1 MAGLSDGFYI
11 LIFLTV
17 LISAIA
23 LLGLWLIFKVIKKSD
38 GKEIKEIEI
47 FADKSFE
54 EYLNEENLQSQKMEE
69 TKFQKDDAG
78 FGFRDEVNDFSESEI
93 LKLAKKYSVGQGEV
107 ELLLNLR
114 SKKTMKNGDYERII
128 SEIEKGLDMRK
139 VAKKYRVG
147 CGEVQLLLNLKNAN
161 QSIFWKKWK

>member
-1 MAGLSDGFYI
+1 MAGSSDGFYI
-11 LIFLTV
+11 LIFLT
-17 LISAIA
+17 LLTFAIA
-23 LLGLWLIFKVIKKSD
+23 LLGLWFIFKVIKK
-38 GKEIKEIEI
+38 GNEKEIKEIEV

-54 EYLNEENLQSQKMEE
+54 EYLKEENLQSKKIEE
-69 TKFQKDDAG
+69 MNFQKNEQNFELQDKAIT
-78 FGFRDEVNDFSESEI
+78 ENEI

-114 SKKTMKNGDYERII
+114 SKKTARNGNYEKII

>member
-23 LLGLWLIFKVIKKSD
+23 LLGLWFIFKVIKKSD